1 MSVLEYQSKMLDVKY
16 LQLLFLFVLLIKMTF
31 PKLLVVYVIISLC
44 SCKYLDRNA
53 NYISES
59 KVWGKINKVAPL
71 KGLNPHFVY
80 AICHAE
86 SSLDANAESSVA
98 RGMMQLT
105 EAAWQD
111 STELHYRQ
119 AFEWETNI
127 EVGILYLF
135 KLKQILE
142 RNDVFSY
149 ARLAVSYRYGY
160 GALRKE
166 KFMVSRMKTPV
177 NRIYRKLFAGEL
189 SPVSP
194 PTE

>member
-1 MSVLEYQSKMLDVKY
+1 MRIWRKY
-16 LQLLFLFVLLIKMTF
+16 IRIYVVFAFLV
-31 PKLLVVYVIISLC
+31 

-53 NYISES
+53 NFISDE
-59 KVWGKINKVAPL
+59 KVWAKIKVQTAVNN
-71 KGLNPHFVY
+71 LNPFFIF

-86 SSLDANAESSVA
+86 SSLNANAESSVA

-111 STELHYRQ
+111 VTKLHYRQ
-119 AFEWETNI
+119 AFEWETNV
-127 EVGILYLF
+127 EVGILYLAR
-135 KLKQILE
+135 LKGMLE
-142 RNDVFSY
+142 SVNLFSY
-149 ARLAVSYRYGY
+149 PRLAASYRYGY

-189 SPVSP
+189 SPVGLP
-194 PTE
+194 ED

>member
-1 MSVLEYQSKMLDVKY
+1 MI
-16 LQLLFLFVLLIKMTF
+16 LFGCT
-31 PKLLVVYVIISLC
+31 

-53 NYISES
+53 NFIPEE
-59 KVWGKINKVAPL
+59 KVWLKIKELGPVHRLDPA
-71 KGLNPHFVY
+71 FIY

-86 SSLDANAESSVA
+86 SSLNANAKSSVA

-111 STELHYRQ
+111 VTQLHYRQ
-119 AFEWETNI
+119 AFEWETNV
-127 EVGILYLF
+127 EVGILYLSR
-135 KLKQILE
+135 LKGMLE
-142 RNDVFSY
+142 SVNLFSY
-149 ARLAVSYRYGY
+149 PRLAASYRYGY

-194 PTE
+194 PEG

>member
-1 MSVLEYQSKMLDVKY
+1 MKIWLGIKFFIF
-16 LQLLFLFVLLIKMTF
+16 FLFGST
-31 PKLLVVYVIISLC
+31 

-53 NYISES
+53 NFISEEEVWS
-59 KVWGKINKVAPL
+59 KIKTEGSKH
-71 KGLNPHFVY
+71 GLTPSFIY

-86 SSLDANAESSVA
+86 SSLNANAESSVA

-111 STELHYRQ
+111 VTKLHYRQ
-119 AFEWETNI
+119 AFEWETNV
-127 EVGILYLF
+127 EVGILYLAR
-135 KLKQILE
+135 LKGMLE
-142 RNDVFSY
+142 SVDLFSY
-149 ARLAVSYRYGY
+149 PRLAASYRYGY

-189 SPVSP
+189 SPVAP
-194 PTE
+194 PED